1 MKHRLQTFLRHK
13 PQWLLLLTMLFGI
26 SQVAWCTTY
35 YVYGG
40 TTSKDES
47 SLKGW
52 TSVVTSADG
61 DDNGFSF
68 DLSISSYAANTNYY
82 YGICRSSSNFL
93 PNSGS
98 VSDWRDHIIVYT
110 NGSVTDNGVTIEKG
124 ENYIGSCNFFV
135 LRVNKG
141 TSSASKIT
149 ISFTKLNSSE
159 TSCNNSATESRW
171 EADLE
176 SSGVPT
182 VTTGSASNITNSSVD
197 LGGSITYTGT
207 SEITAS
213 GIKLYT
219 SSSNCTDNT
228 SATTIATDPTVKSV
242 TSYTINKTGLSAS
255 TTYHYKAYATNSS
268 GTSYGSCSSFT
279 TSAAVTETAP
289 TVRWGNAP
297 AVTNQDIVTSA
308 YVALHGCNS
317 STAKTVK
324 KLRLYIKKGAAPTT
338 SSFDKMYE
346 FTRSG
351 DYPTNTLYTNT
362 IPSDDEWLSSI
373 TSSTT
378 LYMGYVAI
386 NDNENINAS
395 AMSDIATISYGCAG
409 RITKLS
415 ITPAG
420 KQVKQGQS
428 VTFTASALSG
438 ESTASVST
446 WSWKVN
452 SGSYSSGEATKTL
465 TIPAEF
471 SSLSVKADNS
481 CGSKEATENY
491 TLCTASIGES
501 VAITSATAID
511 DEIPVTGLSNITFT
525 ATLSSGTAYKWE
537 WLLDGVVVNTTT
549 PSPETSTNSHTI
561 NFSGYTAGD
570 YVVSVRAT
578 GCPSTEVLAEKTLR
592 FRNAFP
598 DPTAQTKAFTACENG
613 NRMAINDMFGIT
625 PDYVTALNSEV
636 DDVTDEFEYKDGY
649 LYWIA
654 TSQSGFSLSRV
665 YTLTAHKKG
674 YIDKSS
680 TLTFTFAKDIP
691 AEEPVITAPSDGLTV
706 NPWVDVTLTATCS
719 SGSILW
725 SVLPVTASIT
735 PIKTNSGAS
744 ATFRGKPGDNSDKTY
759 RIKAQVISA
768 SCGTSEGNT
777 VSVKVTRETEDPCP
791 GE

>member
-1 MKHRLQTFLRHK
+1 MKIKLQTLLKHKLQRLLPLVAFLSVCI
-13 PQWLLLLTMLFGI
+13 GAN
-26 SQVAWCTTY
+26 STTLY
-35 YVYGG
+35 IYGG
-40 TTSKDES
+40 GNADNPS
-47 SLKGW
+47 SW
-52 TSVVTSADG
+52 TSPVTSRDVNLTNG
-61 DDNGFSF
+61 DREFSINDAIF
-68 DLSISSYAANTNYY
+68 TTAGDHYIALSTA
-82 YGICRSSSNFL
+82 SSNFYEDVC
-93 PNSGS
+93 SQIFIDGDYYKGDG
-98 VSDWRDHIIVYT
+98 VSYVQII
-110 NGSVTDNGVTIEKG
+110 KP
-124 ENYIGSCNFFV
+124 
-135 LRVNKG
+135 NKG
-141 TSSASKIT
+141 NGCIFTYMKYGLSSNVASIT
-149 ISFTKLNSSE
+149 ISFKVDNTFGITCSGNYCTPIKC
-159 TSCNNSATESRW
+159 CNYTV
-171 EADLE
+171 
-176 SSGVPT
+176 SSGGDAANPT
-182 VTTGSASNITNSSVD
+182 VTTGSSSSVTNNSA
-197 LGGSITYTGT
+197 LLAGTITYTGT
-207 SEITAS
+207 TTITAS
-213 GIKLYT
+213 GIKYYT
-219 SSSNCTDNT
+219 SEANCTSNT
-228 SATTIATDPTVKSV
+228 SASTVNTSPTVTTTTGFTVSA
-242 TSYTINKTGLSAS
+242 TGLSAG
-255 TTYHYKAYATNSS
+255 TTYYYKAFATNSS
-268 GTSYGSCSSFT
+268 GTGYGSCNSFT

-289 TVRWGNAP
+289 VVRWGVAP
-297 AVTNQDIVTSA
+297 SIDNQNLVTSA

-324 KLRLYIKKGAAPTT
+324 KLRLYIKKDAAPTT

-471 SSLSVKADNS
+471 SSLSVKAENS

-501 VAITSATAID
+501 VAITSTTAID

-525 ATLSSGTAYKWE
+525 ATLSSGMAYKWE

-549 PSPETSTNSHTI
+549 PSPETNTNSHTI

-598 DPTAQTKAFTACENG
+598 DPTAQTKAFTACENE

-625 PDYVTALNSEV
+625 PDYVTALNSEEN
-636 DDVTDEFEYKDGY
+636 DVTDEFEYKDGY

-665 YTLTAHKKG
+665 YTITAHKNG

-680 TLTFTFAKDIP
+680 TLTFTFTKDIP

-768 SCGTSEGNT
+768 SCGTSTGNT
-777 VSVKVTRETEDPCP
+777 VTVNVTRESEDPCP